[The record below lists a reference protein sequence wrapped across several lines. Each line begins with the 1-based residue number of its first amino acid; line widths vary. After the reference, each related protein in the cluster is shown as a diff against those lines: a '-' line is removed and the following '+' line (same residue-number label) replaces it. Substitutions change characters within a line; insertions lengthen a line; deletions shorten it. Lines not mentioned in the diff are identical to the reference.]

1 MTEQPL
7 PEPGNYQPQAG
18 YQPPPPHTGAPSD
31 NPFTPWLTRA
41 LAFLIDCVPYVIIVG
56 IGYGIE
62 AMTQETLCTT
72 DTSEYNLGQF
82 CVTGNSTIGVA
93 AFLASVAVG
102 FAYLVW
108 NYGYKQGTTGASIG
122 KAIMKFKV
130 VGERTGQPIG
140 VGMSIVRQLA
150 HFLDAAICYIGYLL
164 PLFDA
169 KRQTIADKVMKTV
182 CLPLP

>member
-7 PEPGNYQPQAG
+7 PPPGNYPPPSAG
-18 YQPPPPHTGAPSD
+18 YQPPPSAGAPSD
-31 NPFTPWLTRA
+31 SPYTPWLTRV
-41 LAFLIDCVPYVIIVG
+41 LAFLIDYIPYAIIVG

-62 AMTQETLCTT
+62 AMTQETICAN
-72 DTSEYNLGQF
+72 DSSEYNLGQF
-82 CVTGNSTIGVA
+82 CVTGNSTMGVA

-102 FAYLVW
+102 LVYLVW
-108 NYGYKQGTTGASIG
+108 NYGFKQGTTGSSIG
-122 KAIMKFKV
+122 KSIMKFKV
-130 VGERTGQPIG
+130 VSEQTGQPIG

-150 HFLDAAICYIGYLL
+150 HFLDAVICYIGFLF

-182 CLPLP
+182 CLPLS

>member
-7 PEPGNYQPQAG
+7 P
-18 YQPPPPHTGAPSD
+18 PPAPYAAAPAD
-31 NPFTPWLTRA
+31 NPYTPWLTRV
-41 LAFLIDCVPYVIIVG
+41 LAFLIDYIPYAIIVG

-62 AMTQETLCTT
+62 AGTQETLCTT

-82 CVTGNSTIGVA
+82 CVTGNSSMGVA

-102 FAYLVW
+102 LVYLVW
-108 NYGYKQGTTGASIG
+108 NYGFKQGTTGSSIG
-122 KAIMKFKV
+122 KSIMKFKV
-130 VGERTGQPIG
+130 VSEQTGQPIG

-150 HFLDAAICYIGYLL
+150 HFLDAVICYIGFLF

-182 CLPLP
+182 CLPLS